1 MPKDVDIIPGQAF
14 HLPAVQQKNLTT
26 LLGVLSKKEA
36 TEAIK
41 AIGKT
46 DKSTWKDISN
56 SIIGLNDFVSAGGIK
71 GMMESLKKTSDL
83 QIADALSPFKNEINQ
98 LLTTQLQPIKGLIND
113 ITNELGTFITENKA
127 GATAGGIAG
136 SVLSYFLPGGPVWVT
151 LGSVVGALIQYWLSI
166 YLDLPGKPPPS
177 TITNYTAQ
185 QLWDFTIKYNLT
197 GPELKRLISE
207 NATIGEVLASRD
219 FSSTGR
225 GGGGGGRIP
234 VEQEF

>member
-14 HLPAVQQKNLTT
+14 HLPAAQQKNLTT
-26 LLGVLSKKEA
+26 LLEVFSKKEA

-46 DKSTWKDISN
+46 DKNTWKDIN
-56 SIIGLNDFVSAGGIK
+56 ASIIGLNDFVSAGGIK

-83 QIADALSPFKNEINQ
+83 QIADALAPFKNEINQ
-98 LLTTQLQPIKGLIND
+98 FLTTSLQPIQGLIVD

-136 SVLSYFLPGGPVWVT
+136 SVISYFLPGGPVWVT

-177 TITNYTAQ
+177 TTTIYTAQ
-185 QLWDFTIKYNLT
+185 ELWDFTTKYNLT

-207 NATIGEVLASRD
+207 NATIGEVLAARII
-219 FSSTGR
+219 TGVR
-225 GGGGGGRIP
+225 SGGTLP
-234 VEQEF
+234 LEQRF